1 MAPRTPQPLLTAL
14 AEHPRQGTPHRG
26 ELTRSIEA
34 ADDQARDRL
43 SDDPDAVY
51 DVWKCLRTVRASRY
65 FKNTR
70 ATREAR
76 KKTDPSPPPTSRA
89 AGTRPQAVVVHAE
102 PRPDPPPRAAAPAAV
117 HEVRDTTPPP
127 PTPRLRLPL
136 ERALTTRDGRPA
148 SRPSRDRLNV
158 FKDYSPA
165 DGGDVIK
172 LIHVV
177 YKSFSEHV
185 MDAARRGSLTV
196 RPEVF
201 LDVRHESASFFHA
214 RARVFFFFSGARGS
228 KNEERSSSSARP
240 APPRTT
246 RTART
251 PSKRHFFLG
260 ATDCFFVE

>member
-1 MAPRTPQPLLTAL
+1 M
-14 AEHPRQGTPHRG
+14 
-26 ELTRSIEA
+26 
-34 ADDQARDRL
+34 
-43 SDDPDAVY
+43 
-51 DVWKCLRTVRASRY
+51 
-65 FKNTR
+65 
-70 ATREAR
+70 
-76 KKTDPSPPPTSRA
+76 
-89 AGTRPQAVVVHAE
+89 
-102 PRPDPPPRAAAPAAV
+102 
-117 HEVRDTTPPP
+117 RDTTPPP

-214 RARVFFFFSGARGS
+214 RARVFFLFFGRARF
-228 KNEERSSSSARP
+228 E
-240 APPRTT
+240 
-246 RTART
+246 
-251 PSKRHFFLG
+251 KRRALFFLG
-260 ATDCFFVE
+260 ATRDATDDADRADSV